1 MLWFHR
7 QETERIRA
15 FSCLLFFKSKR
26 NHIVEQAV
34 IALIKSYLFTQLEGF
49 DQELILREVPVAS
62 IKTQIVTPKRK
73 MYQKHVE
80 IKSSQGDQPQNKKK
94 EKDEKISL
102 QVQIAETNWSY
113 FDPEHT
119 ESSV

>member
-1 MLWFHR
+1 M
-7 QETERIRA
+7 
-15 FSCLLFFKSKR
+15 FFKSKR

-34 IALIKSYLFTQLEGF
+34 IALIKSNLFTQSEGF
-49 DQELILREVPVAS
+49 DQELILGEVPVAAS

-94 EKDEKISL
+94 EKDEEISL

-113 FDPEHT
+113 FDQEHT